1 MPLTENID
9 TGTSTNNV
17 TLDVI
22 FDQQR
27 SYQVYLQPFKENE
40 PLNDEQVAT
49 TIVVAT
55 KPTFRDLSNIQ
66 VEEDTENYLIDLA
79 EYVFGTIDSW
89 TLVSSS
95 AGFSLEGS
103 TLTLQKVPQYGTSV
117 NALVK
122 VINSGGATTTNVQ
135 IHATQK
141 PYNGPTITINK
152 DNRLFNGAIYIAQ
165 ESTYVDAGASAID
178 NNADNI
184 TVSDD
189 SNNVNTSEPNTYT
202 ITYTANDGV
211 YSTIETK
218 DVVVFERVYDPITL
232 DIQTSLKLII
242 KPQWPGVP
250 YMYRLDGITE
260 NVFVNADTDAEV
272 DITNI
277 SNGSIVPIILTPVNN
292 DKVALGDPFHI
303 DTFYKEVKLYQKTG
317 EITTEPNL
325 EFLKTQNL
333 LPSVIASVSNDG
345 KVTLQTTPTN
355 ETTTFTDNILGTITV
370 YYGNDTL
377 NLNGDVNV
385 SIYMNETWTDPVEA
399 SSLGDGTN
407 VLNTVI
413 SGPNGS
419 TAFNN
424 AVPGVYTYDYEF
436 GSLTAS
442 RTVTVKPR
450 VHTTFSEEINEKTV
464 FTISLNDF
472 RINEVILSWSI
483 VSGSGFAISGNTLIF
498 DTKDYGSINQYN
510 VTVQGQI
517 NGANTDLINITIDVL
532 QLPPNF
538 LENSINHEVA
548 ENTDNYEIDLTN
560 HIDGGDVQT
569 WSIDNNDFVLIGSKL
584 YLPEVPSYEDV
595 VNRTKEVTVTAS
607 NSSGID
613 RATFIITVTDIDENP
628 EVMEYIAPTLRT
640 YLGAQ
645 TLLELKNY
653 ITDPENTPI
662 TFTKIEGE
670 GNPHIS
676 ISATGTVTY
685 NGNQINEEIASIAV
699 KVEDESGK
707 YINHVVSMTVD
718 NGVTIIQDNNTFEY
732 TREDQTI
739 KFLPAWTEVV
749 THYSYRL
756 SKLNTGPAVTVVNS
770 ATIELVEMDNVIP
783 IDINFLDDGE
793 TYKLY
798 VTPTTSA
805 GIAIG
810 YESEFA
816 LFTVRKTLDLYNT
829 DISLDEGSTNISIA
843 DNHLTFDPRWS
854 NASTLTSYYYKID
867 GTTVSGTTNYEEA
880 TSIPLSYLGYGDYN
894 VLVRPE
900 NVIDAT
906 LTLIYSFTNEK
917 TDNLLIS
924 ILLNGPDAV
933 TLDYGSKYEEYATT
947 SDDGN
952 FSYNAEP
959 SNFLNDNGYMMTPGV
974 FVITYTHN
982 NDSSITKTRTVTVRP
997 GLTSNEISHTVV
1009 TSLEFNLNSLL
1020 KNHKTTT
1027 PVRWE
1032 FDEANNIVQI
1042 EDDYI
1047 LSFAQGQELSS
1058 TTAKLKAIIETDN
1071 ETSYNSSDIV
1081 TINIVVEEEAPI
1093 FSFDTLSPTLIVKN
1107 GKATLS
1113 GLSSASNLNYRLIRV
1128 GSYGQGTDL
1137 HSLFSIENNMI
1148 KYVPKSSTT
1157 WDGTD
1162 NRQSILN
1169 LHIQATKEDG
1179 TKTTTKQL
1187 TINIEHLTEWASSYI
1202 QDNNDITVT
1211 LESIP
1216 SDLNKFKV
1224 KFSTYEDEVEFSP
1237 GQDTSLMFTTTT
1249 RYVTSS
1255 LYDVEIWAVDGD
1267 DNVITERK
1275 KITGLTFTGIEQAL
1289 PKDIISDGDIQ
1300 AVRNARYKNNDN
1312 IVLDEIFGQGS
1323 TVLDKLKS
1331 NNINEKR
1338 KARHAVCD
1346 VILLD
1351 NSVDKVTLSRSEMQ
1365 FTTDSTKS
1373 KVAVIRP
1380 NRVVTLSQIIDA
1392 DTSCYIPLNKDIHG
1406 QYVDIK
1412 IGNRPVTKI
1421 IIENQT
1427 YKINDT
1433 KYNDGDSITISGF
1446 SLTFGGVEVNN
1457 LSGSGV
1463 GDPYIKPVYGN
1474 VYKLPVDNRCYRMFE
1489 SRELLINAQMWIPS
1503 NAESK
1508 HIRHQ
1513 MQCFF
1518 KNNKSAATKAH
1529 DVYHNLG
1536 MSFMR
1541 FVNIM
1546 YKDQSLRVDLET
1558 MTVMNTK
1565 TRLKIRNKY
1574 LRNMPYYAKD
1584 VAFVNDVYVHT
1595 EDLGVVHIELA
1606 RYINPQVRTG
1616 INISLEKSE
1625 MFDECHGLLV
1635 RELRTKTYRVNN
1647 LSSTNLIALRK
1658 QRRKR
1663 KCKRQEEH
1671 FYYID
1676 KNM

>member
-1 MPLTENID
+1 MSFED
-9 TGTSTNNV
+9 YTGTNTDD
-17 TLDVI
+17 TTIDDI
-22 FDQQR
+22 TFDQKR
-27 SYQVYLQPFKENE
+27 SYQVYLQPSINGVY
-40 PLNDEQVAT
+40 LTEQLAT
-49 TIVVAT
+49 TIVIAA

-66 VEEDTENYLIDLA
+66 VEEDTENYSIDLA
-79 EYVFGTIDSW
+79 EYVIGTVDTWS
-89 TLVSSS
+89 LVSSS
-95 AGFSLEGS
+95 MGFSLEGS
-103 TLTLQKVPQYGTSV
+103 TLTLQKVPQYGMSV

-122 VINSGGATTTNVQ
+122 VVNSGGATSTNVQ

-141 PYNGPTITINK
+141 PYSGPNITINE
-152 DNRLFNGAIYIAQ
+152 DNRLFNGTIYIAQ

-184 TVSDD
+184 IVSDD
-189 SNNVNTSEPNTYT
+189 SNNVNTNEPNTYT
-202 ITYTANDGV
+202 ITYEANDGV

-232 DIQTSLKLII
+232 DNQKLTI

-260 NVFVNADTDAEV
+260 NVFVNAETNEVEV

-303 DTFYKEVKLYQKTG
+303 DTFYKEVKLYQKTDEG
-317 EITTEPNL
+317 TTEPNL

-333 LPSVIASVSNDG
+333 LPSDIIVSVSNEG
-345 KVTLQTTPTN
+345 KVELKNPPPTN
-355 ETTTFTDNILGTITV
+355 ATIANFTDNILGTIIV

-385 SIYMNETWTDPVEA
+385 SIYMNETWIDPVETF
-399 SSLGDGTN
+399 SNDNTIF
-407 VLNTVI
+407 LNTEI
-413 SGPNGS
+413 SGPNGLFV
-419 TAFNN
+419 FNN
-424 AVPGVYTYDYEF
+424 AVPGVYTYSYKF
-436 GSLTAS
+436 GTLTAS

-450 VHTTFSEEINEKTV
+450 VQTIVRKVINEKTNY
-464 FTISLNDF
+464 TILLNDL
-472 RINEVILSWSI
+472 RINEVDLSWSI
-483 VSGSGFAISGNTLIF
+483 VSGSDFEIVGNALNF
-498 DTKDYGSINQYN
+498 DKKDYGSTNQYS

-517 NGANTDLINITIDVL
+517 NGANTDPINVTLNVL

-538 LENSINHEVA
+538 LENNINRDVA

-560 HIDGGDVQT
+560 HIDTQKGDVQT

-595 VNRTKEVTVTAS
+595 QNRIKTVTVNAS
-607 NSSGID
+607 NSSGSDQVTIK
-613 RATFIITVTDIDENP
+613 ITVTDIDENP
-628 EVMEYIAPTLRT
+628 EVTEYPALTLRT

-653 ITDPENTPI
+653 ITDPENTI
-662 TFTKIEGE
+662 IAFTKIE

-676 ISATGTVTY
+676 ISTTGTVTY

-699 KVEDESGK
+699 KAEDGGTNGK

-718 NGVTIIQDNNTFEY
+718 NGVTIVQDNNTFEY

-739 KFLPAWTEVV
+739 KFLPAWIEDV

-793 TYKLY
+793 MYKLY

-816 LFTVRKTLDLYNT
+816 TFTVRKTLQLNIN
-829 DISLDEGSTNISIA
+829 DISFDADNTSIA
-843 DNHLTFDPRWS
+843 VVENNLTFNPRWS
-854 NASTLTSYYYKID
+854 NANTLASYYYEVS
-867 GTTVSGTTNYEEA
+867 GTTVSGTTNYEEE
-880 TSIPLSYLGYGDYN
+880 TSIPLSYLGYGTYN

-900 NVIDAT
+900 NVVGAT
-906 LTLIYSFTNEK
+906 LTLIHSFTIAKPE
-917 TDNLLIS
+917 NLARS
-924 ILLNGPDAV
+924 ILLNGPETV
-933 TLDYGSKYEEYATT
+933 TLDYGSIYEEYATT

-952 FSYNAEP
+952 FSSNVVPA
-959 SNFLNDNGYMMTPGV
+959 NFLNDDGYMMTPGV
-974 FVITYTHN
+974 FVITYTHEVEAGVTN
-982 NDSSITKTRTVTVRP
+982 TRTVTVRP

-1027 PVRWE
+1027 PVKWE

-1042 EDDYI
+1042 ENDYI

-1058 TTAKLKAIIETDN
+1058 TTAKLKAIIGTEN
-1071 ETSYNSSDIV
+1071 QAYNSSDIV

-1093 FSFDTLSPTLIVKN
+1093 FSFDTLTPTLIVKN

-1162 NRQSILN
+1162 NRQSRLN
-1169 LHIQATKEDG
+1169 LHIQATKEGG
-1179 TKTTTKQL
+1179 TKTTTKTL
-1187 TINIEHLTEWASSYI
+1187 RIDIEHLTEWTSSYI
-1202 QDNNDITVT
+1202 QNNNDITVT
-1211 LESIP
+1211 LTSIP

-1237 GQDTSLMFTTTT
+1237 DQDTSLTFTTTT
-1249 RYVTSS
+1249 RYVTST
-1255 LYDVEIWAVDGD
+1255 LYDVEIWGVDDD

-1289 PKDIISDGDIQ
+1289 PKDIISDGDVQ

-1351 NSVDKVTLSRSEMQ
+1351 NSVDKVTINRSELQ
-1365 FTTDSTKS
+1365 FTTDSRKS

-1427 YKINDT
+1427 YKIDDT
-1433 KYNDGDSITISGF
+1433 QYDDGDSITISGF
-1446 SLTFGGVEVNN
+1446 SLTFGGLEVNN